1 MNKKIK
7 ISWFGK
13 HIGEEPPLVGAGPD
27 APVGAG
33 GIFFSGCNLHCA
45 FCQNYQ
51 ISQENLGKFYSIEE
65 LVEMML
71 KLQNDGAVNIDL
83 VTPTIWY
90 KQIKEAIILARERGL
105 NIPIVWNSNG
115 YESVEIIKEMA
126 GLVDIY
132 LPDFKYSD
140 DEVAYK
146 YSGIKNYS
154 ETALSVIKEMY
165 RQVGNLK
172 LKEEKIKKPTRH
184 ASRALRGVAG
194 RGLIVRHM
202 VLPNNLANSFGV
214 LQKIAEIDKNIHVS
228 LMNQYFPM
236 HQANK
241 FPELTRVVSEEE
253 FAQVYNYLQE
263 LGFANGWVQ
272 GEKSQENLIPDFTKE
287 KPFN

>member
-1 MNKKIK
+1 MINRQNMINCLDFMNKKIK
-7 ISWFGK
+7 IAWWGK
-13 HIGEEPPLVGAGPD
+13 HTGEEPPLVGAGSD
-27 APVGAG
+27 ALVGAG

-65 LVEMML
+65 LVDIML
-71 KLQNDGAVNIDL
+71 QLQNDGAVNIDL

-90 KQIKEAIILARERGL
+90 QQIKEAIILAHERGL

-115 YESVEIIKEMA
+115 YESVEIVKEMA

-140 DEVAYK
+140 DDIAYK

-154 ETALSVIKEMY
+154 TTAFQAIKEMY
-165 RQVGNLK
+165 YQVGNFDGK
-172 LKEEKIKKPTRH
+172 
-184 ASRALRGVAG
+184 
-194 RGLIVRHM
+194 RGLIIRHM

-214 LQKIAEIDKNIHVS
+214 LQKIAEIDNKIYVS

-236 HQANK
+236 HKANN
-241 FPELTRVVSEEE
+241 FSELMRVVSDDE
-253 FAQVYNYLQE
+253 FEQVYDYLQE
-263 LGFANGWVQ
+263 LGFTNGWVQ
-272 GEKSQENLIPDFTKE
+272 GEKSQENLLPDFTKS
-287 KPFN
+287 KPFDG

>member
-7 ISWFGK
+7 IAWWGK
-13 HIGEEPPLVGAGPD
+13 HTGEEPPLVESASTSLSTPNKF
-27 APVGAG
+27 GAG

-51 ISQENLGKFYSIEE
+51 ISQGNLGKFYSIEE
-65 LVEMML
+65 LAEMML
-71 KLQNDGAVNIDL
+71 NLQSDGAVNIDL
-83 VTPTIWY
+83 VTPIIWY
-90 KQIKEAIILARERGL
+90 KQIKTAIILAHERGL
-105 NIPIVWNSNG
+105 TIPIVWNSNG

-126 GLVDIY
+126 GLIDIY

-140 DEVAYK
+140 DELALK
-146 YSGIKNYS
+146 YSGIKNYF
-154 ETALSVIKEMY
+154 EIALSAIKEMY
-165 RQVGNLK
+165 DQVGNFDGK
-172 LKEEKIKKPTRH
+172 
-184 ASRALRGVAG
+184 
-194 RGLIVRHM
+194 RGLIIRHM

-236 HQANK
+236 HEADK
-241 FPELTRVVSEEE
+241 FPELMRIVSEEE
-253 FAQVYNYLQE
+253 FNQVYDYLQE
-263 LGFANGWVQ
+263 LGFENGWVQ